1 VVQIIAFVSDVAT
14 VRAILVH
21 LGEQTAPPSAEGPR
35 PSALKLSV

>member
-21 LGEQTAPPSAEGPR
+21 LGEQTAAPSVRDR
-35 PSALKLSV
+35 PLSS